1 MLYERLSSESSADIE
16 PMPHSRFD
24 PPCGLGV
31 SRAGELTAWLGSAR
45 PGDRVVYHQGSL
57 ALDRGSTSPLQPRE
71 RRRIDDLAAAA
82 HAAAAAGRVHLVQE
96 RLATGTFRYLAV
108 RALQELGPQAPRLT
122 GRCLNVSDPGHG
134 SDRRT

>member
-1 MLYERLSSESSADIE
+1 
-16 PMPHSRFD
+16 MPHSHFD

-31 SRAGELTAWLGSAR
+31 SRASELTAWLGSAQ

-57 ALDRGSTSPLQPRE
+57 ALDRGSTSSLRRRE

-108 RALQELGPQAPRLT
+108 KGYPDRGSGRLDERLQPQT
-122 GRCLNVSDPGHG
+122 
-134 SDRRT
+134 